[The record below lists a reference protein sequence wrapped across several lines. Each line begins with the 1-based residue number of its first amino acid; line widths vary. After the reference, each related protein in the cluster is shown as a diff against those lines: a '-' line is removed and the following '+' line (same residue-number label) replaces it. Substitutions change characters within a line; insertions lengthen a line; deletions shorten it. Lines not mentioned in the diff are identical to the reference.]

1 MAGGIRIP
9 TYQQQV
15 NTPLQASGADTPMAV
30 VQDNTGAALQ
40 SVGQGLSQVAGVMA
54 LQERQDAQASIAR
67 QIGDDKVKWLQY
79 MQQAKD
85 SAQPG
90 APDFTPSLL
99 NNFDDYAQESLDK
112 MQDGPAKRFYADH
125 LTSFRTSLAT
135 EAVTWQAQQHRAYN
149 VDQYQ
154 QGNDSAA
161 RVVAMDPTQ
170 YATTRAQQLA
180 LIDASSL
187 DAPTKA
193 RLVDN
198 FKDTASAA
206 VGARMVTDNPQ
217 AAYSALTQKPDQPL
231 PQGYQWVGDLPPQ
244 KLTVLQQ
251 HALTLIQQQQNAVD
265 REQQAREAQASSTFN
280 SAFDVVSKGQ
290 NLSAQASSD
299 LLAATKGTS
308 AEADALAL
316 VKTQATGA
324 QFGSQSLPQQAST
337 LERMRAAAADPK
349 VGVDPVESKVMA
361 QYEQIHSS
369 AVDAYKKNP
378 WEAAQAYG
386 VTQNAPVAPIQ
397 SVDDAIAVANSRAKA
412 QGVVEQAAGRKVSPF
427 QPAEAQQLA
436 GVLESL
442 PVDQRGA
449 AISQLGRT
457 MQDPSRAADFAKQIG
472 DTHRPLYLQL
482 MQGSINATTVGGFPV
497 ATLIAQGDQA
507 IKDKTA
513 GIDDKVQEGARAQIA
528 KAVRG
533 TFASGVQDQ
542 DAVDSAYYIYA
553 ALSARDKV
561 APQAVDTDK
570 VKLAVD
576 SATGGLTSFN
586 GKSTAKP
593 YGWDDDRFNSAVK
606 AVTPASVQTQIPD
619 GNVHFGKTNIP
630 VADFISKIPGAQ
642 LVRVA
647 PEGSYAVV
655 AGTGYATNS
664 QGQPVILKLK

>member
-1 MAGGIRIP
+1 MPGIRIP
-9 TYQQQV
+9 TYQSQV
-15 NTPLQASGADTPMAV
+15 NTPLQASGADTPLAT
-30 VQDNTGAALQ
+30 VQDNTGQAIQ
-40 SVGQGLSQVAGVMA
+40 GIGQDISQVAGVLE
-54 LQERQDAQASIAR
+54 LQQRQDAQASVAR

-79 MQQAKD
+79 VQQAKD
-85 SAQPG
+85 TAAPG

-135 EAVTWQAQQHRAYN
+135 EAVTWQAQQ
-149 VDQYQ
+149 
-154 QGNDSAA
+154 
-161 RVVAMDPTQ
+161 
-170 YATTRAQQLA
+170 LA

-193 RLVDN
+193 KLVDS
-198 FKDTASAA
+198 FKDTASTA
-206 VGARMVTDNPQ
+206 VGTRMTNENPQ
-217 AAYSALTQKPDQPL
+217 AAYAALTQKPDQPL
-231 PQGYQWVGDLPPQ
+231 PDGYQWVGDLPPQ

-265 REQQAREAQASSTFN
+265 RAQQAREAQASSSFN
-280 SAFDVVSKGQ
+280 AAFDVLSKGQ
-290 NLSAQASSD
+290 NLSPQALTD
-299 LLAATKGTS
+299 LQTATKGTS
-308 AEADALAL
+308 VESDANAL
-316 VKTQATGA
+316 IKTQATGA

-349 VGVDPVESKVMA
+349 VGVDPVESKVLA

-386 VTQNAPVAPIQ
+386 VTQNAPIAPIQ
-397 SVDDAIAVANSRAKA
+397 SVDDAVAVANSRAQA

-436 GVLESL
+436 GVLEAL

-482 MQGSINATTVGGFPV
+482 MQGSINATTVGGYPV
-497 ATLIAQGDQA
+497 ATLIAQGEQA

-561 APQAVDTDK
+561 APQAVDSDK

-593 YGWDDDRFNSAVK
+593 YGWDDDRFNNAVK

-630 VADFISKIPGAQ
+630 VADFIQKIPGAQ

>member
-1 MAGGIRIP
+1 MPGIRIP
-9 TYQQQV
+9 TYQSQV
-15 NTPLQASGADTPMAV
+15 NTPLQASGADTPLAT
-30 VQDNTGAALQ
+30 VQDNTGQAIQ
-40 SVGQGLSQVAGVMA
+40 GIGQDISQVAGVLE
-54 LQERQDAQASIAR
+54 LQQRQDAQASVAR

-79 MQQAKD
+79 VQQAKD
-85 SAQPG
+85 TAAPG

-161 RVVAMDPTQ
+161 RVVAMDPSQ
-170 YATTRAQQLA
+170 YGTTRAQQLA

-193 RLVDN
+193 KLVDS
-198 FKDTASAA
+198 FKDTASTA
-206 VGARMVTDNPQ
+206 VGTRMTNENPQ
-217 AAYSALTQKPDQPL
+217 AAYAALTQKPDQPL
-231 PQGYQWVGDLPPQ
+231 PDGYQWVGDLPPQ

-265 REQQAREAQASSTFN
+265 RAQQAREAQASSSFN
-280 SAFDVVSKGQ
+280 AAFDVMSKGQ
-290 NLSAQASSD
+290 NLSPQALTD
-299 LLAATKGTS
+299 LQTATKGTS
-308 AEADALAL
+308 VETDANAL
-316 VKTQATGA
+316 IKTQATGA

-349 VGVDPVESKVMA
+349 VGVDPVESKVLA

-386 VTQNAPVAPIQ
+386 VTQNAPIAPIQ
-397 SVDDAIAVANSRAKA
+397 SVDDAVAVANSRAKA

-436 GVLESL
+436 GVLEAL

-482 MQGSINATTVGGFPV
+482 MQGSINATTAGGYPV
-497 ATLIAQGDQA
+497 ATLIAQGEQA

-561 APQAVDTDK
+561 APQAVDSDK

-593 YGWDDDRFNSAVK
+593 YGWDDDRFNNAVK

-630 VADFISKIPGAQ
+630 VADFVSKVPAAQ

-655 AGTGYATNS
+655 AGSGFATNS
-664 QGQPVILKLK
+664 AGQPIILKLK

>member
-1 MAGGIRIP
+1 
-9 TYQQQV
+9 
-15 NTPLQASGADTPMAV
+15 
-30 VQDNTGAALQ
+30 
-40 SVGQGLSQVAGVMA
+40 
-54 LQERQDAQASIAR
+54 
-67 QIGDDKVKWLQY
+67 
-79 MQQAKD
+79 
-85 SAQPG
+85 
-90 APDFTPSLL
+90 
-99 NNFDDYAQESLDK
+99 
-112 MQDGPAKRFYADH
+112 
-125 LTSFRTSLAT
+125 
-135 EAVTWQAQQHRAYN
+135 
-149 VDQYQ
+149 
-154 QGNDSAA
+154 
-161 RVVAMDPTQ
+161 MDPSQ
-170 YATTRAQQLA
+170 YGTTRAQQLA

-193 RLVDN
+193 KLVDS
-198 FKDTASAA
+198 FKDTASTA
-206 VGARMVTDNPQ
+206 VGTRMTNENPQ
-217 AAYSALTQKPDQPL
+217 AAYAALTQKPDQPL
-231 PQGYQWVGDLPPQ
+231 PDGYQWVGDLPPQ

-265 REQQAREAQASSTFN
+265 RAQQAREAQASSSFN
-280 SAFDVVSKGQ
+280 AAFDVMSKGQ
-290 NLSAQASSD
+290 NLSPQALTD
-299 LLAATKGTS
+299 LQTATKGTS
-308 AEADALAL
+308 VETDANAL
-316 VKTQATGA
+316 IKTQATGA

-349 VGVDPVESKVMA
+349 VGVDPVESKVLA

-386 VTQNAPVAPIQ
+386 VTQNAPIAPIQ
-397 SVDDAIAVANSRAKA
+397 SVDDAVAVANSRAKA

-436 GVLESL
+436 GVLEAL

-482 MQGSINATTVGGFPV
+482 MQGSINATTAGGYPV
-497 ATLIAQGDQA
+497 ATLIAQGEQA

-561 APQAVDTDK
+561 APQAVDSDK

-593 YGWDDDRFNSAVK
+593 YGWDDDRFNNAVK

-630 VADFISKIPGAQ
+630 VADFVSKVPAAQ

-655 AGTGYATNS
+655 AGSGFATNS
-664 QGQPVILKLK
+664 AGQPIILKLK

>member
-1 MAGGIRIP
+1 MPGIRIP
-9 TYQQQV
+9 TYQSQV
-15 NTPLQASGADTPMAV
+15 NTPLQASGADTPLAT
-30 VQDNTGAALQ
+30 VQDNTGQAIQ
-40 SVGQGLSQVAGVMA
+40 GIGQDTSQVAGVLE
-54 LQERQDAQASIAR
+54 LQQRQDAQASVAR

-79 MQQAKD
+79 VQQAKD
-85 SAQPG
+85 TAAPG

-161 RVVAMDPTQ
+161 RVVAMDPSQ
-170 YATTRAQQLA
+170 YGTTRAQQLA

-193 RLVDN
+193 KLVDN
-198 FKDTASAA
+198 FKDTASTA
-206 VGARMVTDNPQ
+206 VGTRMTNENPQ
-217 AAYSALTQKPDQPL
+217 AAYAALTQKPDQPL
-231 PQGYQWVGDLPPQ
+231 PDGYQWVGDLPPQ

-265 REQQAREAQASSTFN
+265 RAQQAREAQASSSFN
-280 SAFDVVSKGQ
+280 AAFDVLSKGQ
-290 NLSAQASSD
+290 NLSPQALTD
-299 LLAATKGTS
+299 LQTATKGTS
-308 AEADALAL
+308 VESDANAL
-316 VKTQATGA
+316 IKTQATGA

-349 VGVDPVESKVMA
+349 VGVDPVESKVLA

-386 VTQNAPVAPIQ
+386 VTQNAPIAPIQ
-397 SVDDAIAVANSRAKA
+397 SVDDAVAVANSRAQA

-436 GVLESL
+436 GVLEAL

-482 MQGSINATTVGGFPV
+482 MQGSINATTVGGYPV
-497 ATLIAQGDQA
+497 ATLIAQGEQA

-561 APQAVDTDK
+561 APQAVDSDK

-593 YGWDDDRFNSAVK
+593 YGWDDDRFNNAVK

-630 VADFISKIPGAQ
+630 VADFIQKIPGAQ

>member
-1 MAGGIRIP
+1 MPGIRIP
-9 TYQQQV
+9 TYQSQV
-15 NTPLQASGADTPMAV
+15 NTPLQASGADTPLAT
-30 VQDNTGAALQ
+30 VQDNTGQAIQ
-40 SVGQGLSQVAGVMA
+40 GIGQDTSQVAGVLE
-54 LQERQDAQASIAR
+54 LQQRQDAQASVAR

-79 MQQAKD
+79 VQQAKD
-85 SAQPG
+85 TAAPG

-161 RVVAMDPTQ
+161 RVVAMDPSQ
-170 YATTRAQQLA
+170 YGTTRAQQLA

-193 RLVDN
+193 KLVDS
-198 FKDTASAA
+198 FKDTASTA
-206 VGARMVTDNPQ
+206 VGTRMTNENPQ
-217 AAYSALTQKPDQPL
+217 AAYAALTQKPDQPL
-231 PQGYQWVGDLPPQ
+231 PDGYQWVGDLPPQ

-265 REQQAREAQASSTFN
+265 RAQQAREAQASSSFN
-280 SAFDVVSKGQ
+280 AAFDVLSKGQ
-290 NLSAQASSD
+290 NLSPQALTD
-299 LLAATKGTS
+299 LQTATKGTS
-308 AEADALAL
+308 VESDANAL
-316 VKTQATGA
+316 IKTQATGA

-349 VGVDPVESKVMA
+349 VGVDPVESKVLA

-386 VTQNAPVAPIQ
+386 VTQNAPIAPIQ
-397 SVDDAIAVANSRAKA
+397 SVDDAVAVANSRAQA

-436 GVLESL
+436 GVLEAL

-482 MQGSINATTVGGFPV
+482 MQGSINATTVGGYPV
-497 ATLIAQGDQA
+497 ATLIAQGEQA

-561 APQAVDTDK
+561 APQAVDSDK

-593 YGWDDDRFNSAVK
+593 YGWDDDRFNNAVK

-630 VADFISKIPGAQ
+630 VADFIQKIPGAQ

>member
-1 MAGGIRIP
+1 MPGIRIP
-9 TYQQQV
+9 TYQSQV
-15 NTPLQASGADTPMAV
+15 NTPLQASGADTPLAT
-30 VQDNTGAALQ
+30 VQDNTGQAIQ
-40 SVGQGLSQVAGVMA
+40 GIGQDISQVAGVLE
-54 LQERQDAQASIAR
+54 LQQRQDAQASVAR

-79 MQQAKD
+79 VQQAKD
-85 SAQPG
+85 TAAPG

-161 RVVAMDPTQ
+161 RVVAMDPSQ
-170 YATTRAQQLA
+170 YGTTRAQQLA

-193 RLVDN
+193 KLVDN
-198 FKDTASAA
+198 FKDTASTA
-206 VGARMVTDNPQ
+206 VGTRMTNENPQ
-217 AAYSALTQKPDQPL
+217 AAYAALTQKPDQPL
-231 PQGYQWVGDLPPQ
+231 PDGYQWVGDLPPQ

-265 REQQAREAQASSTFN
+265 RAQQAREAQASSSFN
-280 SAFDVVSKGQ
+280 AAFDVLSKGQ
-290 NLSAQASSD
+290 NLSPQALTD
-299 LLAATKGTS
+299 LQTATKGTS
-308 AEADALAL
+308 VESDANAL
-316 VKTQATGA
+316 IKTQATGA

-349 VGVDPVESKVMA
+349 VGVDPVESKVLA

-386 VTQNAPVAPIQ
+386 VTQNAPIAPIQ
-397 SVDDAIAVANSRAKA
+397 SVDDAVAVANSRAQA

-436 GVLESL
+436 GVLEAL

-482 MQGSINATTVGGFPV
+482 MQGSINATTVGGYPV
-497 ATLIAQGDQA
+497 ATLIAQGEQA

-561 APQAVDTDK
+561 APQAVDSDK

-593 YGWDDDRFNSAVK
+593 YGWDDDRFNNAVK

-630 VADFISKIPGAQ
+630 VADFIQKIPGAQ

>member
-1 MAGGIRIP
+1 MPGIRIP
-9 TYQQQV
+9 TYQSQV
-15 NTPLQASGADTPMAV
+15 NTPLQASGADTPLAT
-30 VQDNTGAALQ
+30 VQDNTGQAIQ
-40 SVGQGLSQVAGVMA
+40 GIGQDTSQVAGVLE
-54 LQERQDAQASIAR
+54 LQQRQDAQASVAR

-79 MQQAKD
+79 VQQAKD
-85 SAQPG
+85 TAAPG

-161 RVVAMDPTQ
+161 RVVAMDPSQ
-170 YATTRAQQLA
+170 YGTTRAQQLA

-193 RLVDN
+193 KLVDS
-198 FKDTASAA
+198 FKDTASTA
-206 VGARMVTDNPQ
+206 VGTRMTNENPQ
-217 AAYSALTQKPDQPL
+217 AAYAALTQKPDQPL
-231 PQGYQWVGDLPPQ
+231 PDGYQWVGDLPPQ

-265 REQQAREAQASSTFN
+265 RAQQAREAQASSSFN
-280 SAFDVVSKGQ
+280 AAFDVLSKGQ
-290 NLSAQASSD
+290 NLSPQALTD
-299 LLAATKGTS
+299 LQTATKGTS
-308 AEADALAL
+308 VETDANAL
-316 VKTQATGA
+316 IKTQATGA

-349 VGVDPVESKVMA
+349 VGVDPVESKVLA

-386 VTQNAPVAPIQ
+386 VTQNAPIAPIQ
-397 SVDDAIAVANSRAKA
+397 SVDDAVAVANSRAQA

-436 GVLESL
+436 GVLEAL

-482 MQGSINATTVGGFPV
+482 MQGSINATTVGGYPV
-497 ATLIAQGDQA
+497 ATLIAQGEQA

-561 APQAVDTDK
+561 APQAVDSDK

-593 YGWDDDRFNSAVK
+593 YGWDDDRFNNAVK

-630 VADFISKIPGAQ
+630 VADFVSKVPAAQ

-655 AGTGYATNS
+655 AGSGFATNS
-664 QGQPVILKLK
+664 AGQPIILKLK

>member
-1 MAGGIRIP
+1 MPGIRIP
-9 TYQQQV
+9 TYQSQV
-15 NTPLQASGADTPMAV
+15 NTPLQASGADTPLAT
-30 VQDNTGAALQ
+30 VQDNTGQAIQ
-40 SVGQGLSQVAGVMA
+40 GIGQDTSQVAGVLE
-54 LQERQDAQASIAR
+54 LQQRQDAQASVAR

-79 MQQAKD
+79 VQQAKD
-85 SAQPG
+85 TAAPG

-161 RVVAMDPTQ
+161 RVVAMDPSQ
-170 YATTRAQQLA
+170 YGTTRAQQLA

-193 RLVDN
+193 KLVDN
-198 FKDTASAA
+198 FKDTASTA
-206 VGARMVTDNPQ
+206 VGTRMTNENPQ
-217 AAYSALTQKPDQPL
+217 AAYAALTQKPDQPL
-231 PQGYQWVGDLPPQ
+231 PDGYQWVGDLPPQ

-265 REQQAREAQASSTFN
+265 RAQQAREAQASSSFN
-280 SAFDVVSKGQ
+280 AAFDVMSKGQ
-290 NLSAQASSD
+290 NLSPQALTD
-299 LLAATKGTS
+299 LQTATKGTS
-308 AEADALAL
+308 VETDANAL
-316 VKTQATGA
+316 IKTQATGA

-349 VGVDPVESKVMA
+349 VGVDPVESKVLA

-386 VTQNAPVAPIQ
+386 VTQNAPIAPIQ
-397 SVDDAIAVANSRAKA
+397 SVDDAVAVANSRAKA

-436 GVLESL
+436 GVLEAL

-482 MQGSINATTVGGFPV
+482 MQGSINATTAGGYPV
-497 ATLIAQGDQA
+497 ATLIAQGEQA

-561 APQAVDTDK
+561 APQAVDSDK

-593 YGWDDDRFNSAVK
+593 YGWDDDRFNNAVK

-630 VADFISKIPGAQ
+630 VADFVSKVPAAQ

-655 AGTGYATNS
+655 AGSGFATNS
-664 QGQPVILKLK
+664 AGQPIILKLK